1 MRPPSPLRSR
11 PDPTGYT
18 SGMPPMALGR
28 AYVRASAL
36 PKARWGHFS
45 LLGDRNT
52 SRGEC
57 DRGGGSGT
65 ERGRVRCVF
74 RAAVLGM
81 ARHAA
86 GSLFRR
92 DSSPTPHTLYTT
104 MSSRQ
109 PAALKLTP
117 TSNIGRREK
126 THLPRPRS
134 VPPAHPHTHSENC
147 PRLPGIE
154 ECSHFLTTYVALQ
167 VRDRAFLFLDDG
179 AHQVADGEH

>member
-1 MRPPSPLRSR
+1 MRPPSPPRSR
-11 PDPTGYT
+11 PDPDATT

-28 AYVRASAL
+28 AHVRASAL

-52 SRGEC
+52 ARGEC

-81 ARHAA
+81 AGHAA
-86 GSLFRR
+86 GSLLQR

-109 PAALKLTP
+109 PAALTP
-117 TSNIGRREK
+117 TLTLNIGRREK
-126 THLPRPRS
+126 AHLTRPRS
-134 VPPAHPHTHSENC
+134 VPPAHLTPHTQS
-147 PRLPGIE
+147 RQR
-154 ECSHFLTTYVALQ
+154 V
-167 VRDRAFLFLDDG
+167 
-179 AHQVADGEH
+179 